1 LRVRNVAIP
10 MGADAASVAF
20 GGLTVR
26 KADVPS
32 GGRMTREANAG
43 SRKAA
48 GNRDVVAELLS
59 AVVDNRPDRGCV
71 PWPERA
77 LTRVW

>member
-10 MGADAASVAF
+10 MGSDTARVVV

-32 GGRMTREANAG
+32 GEGMTREANAG
-43 SRKAA
+43 GRKAA
-48 GNRDVVAELLS
+48 GNHGSVTDAPAV
-59 AVVDNRPDRGCV
+59 VVDNRPDRDDCPDLKGC
-71 PWPERA
+71 
-77 LTRVW
+77 